1 MTVEDRDA
9 SGTAAPTPEE
19 VGAMY
24 DQFGDM
30 LAMTLG
36 STALHIGMYAPHGER
51 PSVTTLTALA
61 DLAQDRQTEFLV
73 DTIDLA
79 PHEHLLDIGC
89 GTGGPAVRLAER
101 TGARV
106 TGINVSKSQL
116 ARCQDRLTT
125 RGHAVQGLAER
136 VDFAY
141 GNAMRLD
148 YADGAFDAA
157 WSIDCIP
164 HLSDRPA
171 GLAEALR
178 VLRPGGRLL
187 FTEFTLRGSPTAEE
201 VAAYTRMWSCP
212 PLTSFATLADELHQ
226 TGFHLESVRDMTVN
240 AALCGELMCVLY
252 EDRRGEIE
260 ERFGKEALA
269 HTDPLMAPYRSF
281 CRNHMDYH
289 LLVVRAP
296 EA

>member
-1 MTVEDRDA
+1 MTVEDLGA
-9 SGTAAPTPEE
+9 SGTTAPTPEE
-19 VGAMY
+19 VGAKY

-30 LAMTLG
+30 LAMMLG
-36 STALHIGMYAPHGER
+36 STALHIGMYAPHGES
-51 PSVTTLTALA
+51 PSATTLIAMA

-116 ARCQDRLTT
+116 ARCQDRLTAQ
-125 RGHAVQGLAER
+125 GAAPGLAER

-141 GNAMRLD
+141 GNAMQLE
-148 YADGAFDAA
+148 YADAAFDAA

-171 GLAEALR
+171 GLREALR
-178 VLRPGGRLL
+178 VLRPGGRFL
-187 FTEFTLRGSPTAEE
+187 FTEFALRGSPTDEE
-201 VAAYTRMWSCP
+201 VAAFTRMWSCP
-212 PLTSFATLADELHQ
+212 PLTPFATLIGELQ
-226 TGFHLESVRDMTVN
+226 QAGFRVESVRDMTAN
-240 AALCGELMCVLY
+240 AALCGEVMCVLY

-260 ERFGKEALA
+260 ERFGKEPLA
-269 HTDPLMAPYRSF
+269 YTDPLMAPYRSF
-281 CRNHMDYH
+281 CRNHMDYY
-289 LLVVRAP
+289 LLVVRSP

>member
-1 MTVEDRDA
+1 MTVEDLGA
-9 SGTAAPTPEE
+9 SGSTAPTPEE
-19 VGAMY
+19 VGEMY

-36 STALHIGMYAPHGER
+36 STALHIGMYAPHGGH
-51 PSVTTLTALA
+51 PPVSTLIAMA

-73 DTIDLA
+73 DTIGLA

-89 GTGGPAVRLAER
+89 GTGGPAIRLAER

-116 ARCQDRLTT
+116 ARCQDRLTAP
-125 RGHAVQGLAER
+125 GAAQGLADR
-136 VDFAY
+136 VDFVH

-157 WSIDCIP
+157 WSIDCVP

-171 GLAEALR
+171 GLREALR
-178 VLRPGGRLL
+178 VLRPGGRFL
-187 FTEFTLRGSPTAEE
+187 FTEFALRGSPTTEE
-201 VAAYTRMWSCP
+201 VAAFTRMWSCP
-212 PLTSFATLADELHQ
+212 PLTPFATLVGELQ
-226 TGFHLESVRDMTVN
+226 QAGFRVESVRDMTANSV
-240 AALCGELMCVLY
+240 LCAELMCVLY

-281 CRNHMDYH
+281 CRDHMEYY

-296 EA
+296 DA

>member
-1 MTVEDRDA
+1 MTREDRDA
-9 SGTAAPTPEE
+9 SGTTAPTPEE

-51 PSVTTLTALA
+51 PPVTTLTALA

-125 RGHAVQGLAER
+125 RGHAVPGLAER

-141 GNAMRLD
+141 GNAMQLD

-212 PLTSFATLADELHQ
+212 PLTSFATLADELRQ
-226 TGFHLESVRDMTVN
+226 TGFHLESVRDMTAN
-240 AALCGELMCVLY
+240 AALCGDLMCVLY

-281 CRNHMDYH
+281 CRDHMDYH